1 MIDVDLT
8 IFVQFV
14 NFVVTLF
21 VLNYLLVAPIR
32 KVIKERKDKMGGL
45 VSDAEKFVADAEAK
59 IENYNK
65 ALDAARAEGAE
76 KRTALKDAGSAQE
89 KDILSAAGDEAA
101 ETMRTERAAVEAEV
115 DTAMTG
121 LKGQVD
127 ALAGKVVEKVLG

>member
-1 MIDVDLT
+1 MIDLDLT
-8 IFVQFV
+8 IFVQFA

-21 VLNYLLVAPIR
+21 VLNYLLISPIR

-45 VSDAEKFVADAEAK
+45 VNDAEKFTADAEAK

-76 KRTALKDAGSAQE
+76 KRTTLKDAGSAEE
-89 KDILSAAGDEAA
+89 KGILSAAGQQAA
-101 ETMRTERAAVEAEV
+101 ETLHAERTAVEAEV
-115 DTAMTG
+115 SAAMAG